1 VCDVAAVVCSSTGCS
16 HAGPAERR
24 ARRHAPTAHATMTST
39 GRSSPRTMRD
49 LQTPPGG
56 GGMRAQERSAYAR
69 LWPTTNTR
77 TRAHTHTHIHMHTH
91 THTRWQHCDQQHLPH
106 ARQPAAALM
115 PALAAPARTHPHS
128 LEQRAEVVHVSEAAA
143 VALPVGKG
151 EHLCGVAAHT
161 AAWGGGGGPAK
172 ARPPHTHPPRPPPP
186 PPPPAPRP
194 PPPPPA
200 AGGGPPPAQRQVS
213 HMHTRSAHASLSRV
227 HQDTATRAT
236 QAWSSPPPCAGTQPA
251 THACVRSA
259 AAPTPPARVARVQT
273 RGTLQQDRGA
283 AASTRARSCPRR
295 PSPCAATACCPPC
308 QRPTLCAPRSAACAR
323 ASPCVS
329 PAMTQHAR
337 RRGCTPQQRTRGTLL
352 VAQPGTQRS
361 AGTLSRSSSSQR
373 PHRTS
378 CAGLRL

>member
-161 AAWGGGGGPAK
+161 AAWGGGGGRQK
-172 ARPPHTHPPRPPPP
+172 AGPPQ
-186 PPPPAPRP
+186 PPPPAGR
-194 PPPPPA
+194 
-200 AGGGPPPAQRQVS
+200 GGGPPPLKG
-213 HMHTRSAHASLSRV
+213 RSA
-227 HQDTATRAT
+227 TCTRAART
-236 QAWSSPPPCAGTQPA
+236 RACHVCTRTLPHAPHKRGRRHHLAQAHSQPH
-251 THACVRSA
+251 THACAPLQRQLRLRVWHVCRQGARCSKTAVPQRPRARA
-259 AAPTPPARVARVQT
+259 AVPGDPHRAPPQPAVLLVSVPRYVLLVVLPARAHHRALVQ
-273 RGTLQQDRGA
+273 L
-283 AASTRARSCPRR
+283 
-295 PSPCAATACCPPC
+295 
-308 QRPTLCAPRSAACAR
+308 
-323 ASPCVS
+323 
-329 PAMTQHAR
+329 
-337 RRGCTPQQRTRGTLL
+337 
-352 VAQPGTQRS
+352 
-361 AGTLSRSSSSQR
+361 
-373 PHRTS
+373 
-378 CAGLRL
+378 